1 MKIDESQDLDY
12 DVVRITNL
20 GFVDP
25 YGNEGLV
32 VLKSDNN
39 KEFHMRAFSGEVS
52 RHIAS
57 FMDGDHDTVPTIYK
71 MLEDVCEQNEQVLV
85 KVKIYDSGDALRA
98 NLYLTGKK
106 DMVLRNYRASDAV
119 ALSVY
124 YNIPILVRKTLLQD
138 PIESFSK

>member
-1 MKIDESQDLDY
+1 MKIDENQDLDY
-12 DVVRITNL
+12 DVVRITNI

-25 YGNEGLV
+25 YGNEGLIV
-32 VLKSDNN
+32 FKSDEN